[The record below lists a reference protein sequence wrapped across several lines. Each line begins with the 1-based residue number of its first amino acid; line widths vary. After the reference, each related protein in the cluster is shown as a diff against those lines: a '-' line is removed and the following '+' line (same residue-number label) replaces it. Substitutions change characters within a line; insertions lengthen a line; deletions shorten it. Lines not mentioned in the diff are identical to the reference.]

1 MLKTAGGPTLNA
13 KVLIIVAIWVPS
25 VRIISPSPLPS
36 TASTPAPPA
45 APPPASTFAPTS
57 TPSSSAP
64 LAPAATPTP
73 SSPTSAPA
81 PTPASASTLVTSP
94 PALFIILGAVVTT
107 FSLLFLLFLLGLWF
121 IQLAQKVFHLIEA
134 IVQ

>member
-64 LAPAATPTP
+64 
-73 SSPTSAPA
+73 S
-81 PTPASASTLVTSP
+81 LVTSP
-94 PALFIILGAVVTT
+94 PALFIILGAGVTT

>member
-64 LAPAATPTP
+64 
-73 SSPTSAPA
+73 A

>member
-45 APPPASTFAPTS
+45 APPPASTFAP
-57 TPSSSAP
+57 SSSAP
-64 LAPAATPTP
+64 LAPAATPTPAP